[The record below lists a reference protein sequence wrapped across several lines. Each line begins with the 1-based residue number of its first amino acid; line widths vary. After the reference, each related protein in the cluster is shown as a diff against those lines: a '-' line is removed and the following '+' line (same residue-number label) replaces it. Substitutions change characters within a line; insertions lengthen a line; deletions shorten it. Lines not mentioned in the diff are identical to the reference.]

1 MVGPALPTKPSTT
14 PKTILETGST
24 LLYPLMGAWTQAY
37 QKQFAS
43 TSGATKG
50 QPYATIDTGATGSGT
65 GLADAASGTVDIGAS
80 DAYLSSSAKTSTP
93 SLVNI
98 ALAISAQQINYNLP
112 GIKNLKL
119 DATVLAGMYNGKITT
134 WNDPAIKAL
143 NPGVN
148 LPSMKVVPLHRE
160 DSSGDTFLF
169 TSFLNAQAASDWPTS
184 LVNTTITWPKGSTT
198 AETGNGGMVSGCQ
211 ATKGCVA
218 YIGISYLQKTQA
230 AGLGTAMLK
239 NAAGQVRRADFGHH
253 RGRRQRADGQD
264 PAQRD
269 AVADQRA
276 GRHLVPDHQ
285 LRVRDREH
293 QAVRR
298 HQGRGHPG
306 LPALDGAH
314 GPGPDHLPGPGGLP
328 AAAVQCGQAVRRA
341 DRQDRRLTTWL
352 HQHQAPGRP
361 RERAT
366 ARSPACPATG
376 LAAGAAALTWSA
388 GWAGPARSSRS
399 AR

>member
-1 MVGPALPTKPSTT
+1 MVGSALPTKPSTT

-43 TSGATKG
+43 TSGTSKG

-93 SLVNI
+93 TLVNI
-98 ALAISAQQINYNLP
+98 ALAISAQQINYHLP

-169 TSFLNAQAASDWPTS
+169 TSFLNAQAASDWPSS

-239 NAAGQVRRADFGHH
+239 NAAGKFVAPTSATIAAAANAQTAKTPPNETLSLINGPGATSYPIINFEYAIVNTKQSDGIKAEDIRAFLHWTVH
-253 RGRRQRADGQD
+253 TGQD
-264 PAQRD
+264 PTTYLDPVDFQ
-269 AVADQRA
+269 
-276 GRHLVPDHQ
+276 P
-285 LRVRDREH
+285 
-293 QAVRR
+293 
-298 HQGRGHPG
+298 
-306 LPALDGAH
+306 LPASVIKLSDAQIAKIGA
-314 GPGPDHLPGPGGLP
+314 
-328 AAAVQCGQAVRRA
+328 
-341 DRQDRRLTTWL
+341 
-352 HQHQAPGRP
+352 
-361 RERAT
+361 
-366 ARSPACPATG
+366 
-376 LAAGAAALTWSA
+376 
-388 GWAGPARSSRS
+388 
-399 AR
+399 